1 MTTTAAL
8 PDRAEPYAKLS
19 GMRIVQC
26 VLAAAVLLAG
36 LGGTARA
43 QSFDA
48 VGTRAAGMGG
58 AFVAVADDAS
68 AAYWNPAGFASG
80 SIFSLV
86 LDRTTAERPG
96 TGIEPAQRQSGW
108 LLAIGAPAAA
118 LSYYRLRA
126 TEVHPVAGAEGAL
139 LQADTLVTHHAGAT
153 VVQSIA
159 PGVAVGATLKLVRG
173 SVSYGTAAPERR
185 EDLLRDTGAT
195 SGERTR
201 FDADLG
207 VMAGVGAFKAGLT
220 LRNATAP
227 SFGGGAGHAPL
238 TLRRQAR
245 AGVSVTPLA
254 GWIVAADMDVV
265 GSGGSPGATRRVAA
279 GTEGRLLRRL
289 FVRGGLNAAVSGDRA
304 AAVSAGASLAAT
316 ASLLIDVG
324 MTRGSDGAARGWG
337 VSARVGY

>member
-1 MTTTAAL
+1 
-8 PDRAEPYAKLS
+8 
-19 GMRIVQC
+19 MRSVQR

-86 LDRTTAERPG
+86 LDRTTAERTG
-96 TGIEPAQRQSGW
+96 TGLEPGQRQSGW
-108 LLAIGAPAAA
+108 LLAIGAPAVA
-118 LSYYRLRA
+118 LSYYRLRSS
-126 TEVHPVAGAEGAL
+126 EVQAVTGAGAEGAL
-139 LQADTLVTHHAGAT
+139 LEADTLVTHHAGAT

-173 SVSYGTAAPERR
+173 SVSYGTAVPARR
-185 EDLLRDTGAT
+185 VDLLRDTGAT

-227 SFGGGAGHAPL
+227 SFGGEAGREPL

-245 AGVSVTPLA
+245 AGVSVAPLA

-265 GSGGSPGATRRVAA
+265 GSGGIPGGTRRFAA

-289 FVRGGLNAAVSGDRA
+289 FVRGGVNAAVSGDRA

-316 ASLLIDVG
+316 ASVLIDVG
-324 MTRGSDGAARGWG
+324 VTRGSDGAARGWS
-337 VSARVGY
+337 VAARVGY